1 MTRSSLWTHRSF
13 LKFWG
18 SQSISLLG
26 LQIGMLAFPL
36 TAVLSLNAS
45 PVQIGVLAALGVAP
59 WIVLGPF
66 VGSVIDRLP
75 ARLTVVVCHLG
86 RAVLVAAIPI
96 AAVSGCLSMPLLYG
110 FALATGV
117 LSMTFEVAYHVLL
130 PELVDRT
137 ALEEGNS
144 KLAVTDGAARAA
156 GPAVAGLVI
165 QHVTAPIAL
174 WGQSLTFLIAGLL
187 MWSTRTASRSASRC
201 GDAPR
206 PRSGATS
213 ATAAIR
219 DLRAGFVYTFS
230 QPVVRVLVL
239 ADSGYLF
246 FYDLSYAAVLVYYSR
261 QLRLDP
267 ATIGL
272 VFAVGS
278 IGGILA
284 GLVARPLLQQL
295 STRSGL
301 AGSAALRAIGLALI
315 PVAALAS
322 TLAVPVL
329 CLARFANAV
338 GWTLWEVRR
347 WTTQQQAVPLPMAGR
362 AAGTSLL
369 IAHSAELLGSLVG
382 AVVAATLG
390 LAATL
395 VIGGVGALLAVA
407 VPVAFP
413 RSKRLSA
420 DDDKRAG

>member
-36 TAVLSLNAS
+36 TAVLALNAS
-45 PVQIGVLAALGVAP
+45 PAQIGIMAALGAAP

-66 VGSVIDRLP
+66 IGPAIDRLP
-75 ARLTVVVCHLG
+75 ARLTVVACHLG
-86 RAVLVAAIPI
+86 RAVLVAAIPV
-96 AAVSGCLSMPLLYG
+96 AAVSGWLSMPLLYG

-130 PELVDRT
+130 PELVDRA

-165 QHVTAPIAL
+165 QHVTAPMAL
-174 WGQSLTFLIAGLL
+174 WGQSVTFLIAGFL
-187 MWSTRTASRSASRC
+187 MWSTRTAPRSAPRSAPRC
-201 GDAPR
+201 GAAPR
-206 PRSGATS
+206 PGPGATA
-213 ATAAIR
+213 ATSAIR
-219 DLRAGFVYTFS
+219 DLREGFVYTFG
-230 QPVVRVLVL
+230 QPSVRILVL

-246 FYDLSYAAVLVYYSR
+246 FYDLSYAAVLVFYSR
-261 QLRLDP
+261 QLHLDP

-278 IGGILA
+278 VGGILA
-284 GLVARPLLQQL
+284 GLVARPLLQRL
-295 STRSGL
+295 STRPGL

-315 PVAALAS
+315 PVAALVPA
-322 TLAVPVL
+322 LAVPVL
-329 CLARFANAV
+329 CLARFANAS

-347 WTTQQQAVPLPMAGR
+347 WTTQQQTVPLTMAGR
-362 AAGTSLL
+362 AAATSLFT
-369 IAHSAELLGSLVG
+369 AHSAEVLGSLTG
-382 AVVAATLG
+382 AAVAATLG

-395 VIGGVGALLAVA
+395 TIGGAGALLAVA
-407 VPVAFP
+407 ILT
-413 RSKRLSA
+413 LSA
-420 DDDKRAG
+420 IPRAEC

>member
-18 SQSISLLG
+18 SQSVSLLG

-36 TAVLSLNAS
+36 TAVLTLNAS
-45 PVQIGVLAALGVAP
+45 PAQIGVLAALGAVP

-86 RAVLVAAIPI
+86 RAALVAVIPI
-96 AAVSGCLSMPLLYG
+96 AAASGWLSMPLLYG
-110 FALATGV
+110 FALATGA
-117 LSMTFEVAYHVLL
+117 LSMTFEVAYHVFL
-130 PELVDRT
+130 PELVDRA

-144 KLAVTDGAARAA
+144 KLAVTDGTARAA

-174 WGQSLTFLIAGLL
+174 WGQSLTFLVAGLL
-187 MWSTRTASRSASRC
+187 MWSTRMTSRSASRS
-201 GDAPR
+201 AAAS
-206 PRSGATS
+206 RSDPGVTS
-213 ATAAIR
+213 ATFAIR
-219 DLRAGFVYTFS
+219 DLKKGFVYTFS
-230 QPVVRVLVL
+230 QPSVRILVL

-246 FYDLSYAAVLVYYSR
+246 FYDLSYAAVLVFYSR
-261 QLRLDP
+261 QLHLDP

-278 IGGILA
+278 VGGILA
-284 GLVARPLLQQL
+284 GLAARPLLQRL

-315 PVAALAS
+315 PVAALVPA
-322 TLAVPVL
+322 LAVPVL
-329 CLARFANAV
+329 CVARFANAS

-347 WTTQQQAVPLPMAGR
+347 WTTQQQTVPLTMAGR
-362 AAGTSLL
+362 AAATSLFT
-369 IAHSAELLGSLVG
+369 AHGAEVLGSLTG
-382 AVVAATLG
+382 AAVAATLG

-395 VIGGVGALLAVA
+395 TIGGAGALLAVA
-407 VPVAFP
+407 VLIAFP
-413 RSKRLSA
+413 RSHALSA
-420 DDDKRAG
+420 DDDGTG